1 MFKKSKYIN
10 YKIPTLK
17 INNIRE
23 FLSRI
28 SSKFY
33 SLKPKNII
41 AVTGTNGKTSV
52 ADLFYQI
59 LNSNNVPVASVG
71 TLGIKYKKKLI
82 KSDLTS
88 PDTISTHRILKDIKL
103 KKIDNVI
110 IESSSHGLDQKRLND
125 LKFKAGIFTNFSQD
139 HLDYHK
145 NMKSYLNSKL
155 ILFNKILSKK
165 SFIISDSTIK
175 EFKILKKNCK
185 KKKIKINRHI

>member
-1 MFKKSKYIN
+1 MLIVCSKKSKYIN

-71 TLGIKYKKKLI
+71 TLGIKYKK
-82 KSDLTS
+82 
-88 PDTISTHRILKDIKL
+88 
-103 KKIDNVI
+103 
-110 IESSSHGLDQKRLND
+110 
-125 LKFKAGIFTNFSQD
+125 
-139 HLDYHK
+139 
-145 NMKSYLNSKL
+145 
-155 ILFNKILSKK
+155 
-165 SFIISDSTIK
+165 
-175 EFKILKKNCK
+175 
-185 KKKIKINRHI
+185 IN